1 MNVKCSA
8 LVVLGLAVYHQT
20 MAQGQLS
27 TSNTDFPTEN
37 SRTSAERHWTVDPV
51 HSKVKFTVTHLVI
64 SEVDGSFNVYNG
76 KINTSQEDFSDAKIE
91 FSVDAASINTENT
104 DRDTHLKSEDFFFV
118 EKYPKLTFQST
129 SFKKKGQDR
138 YELKGNLT
146 MRGVTKPST
155 FEVKF
160 GGLAK
165 DGYGNTKA
173 GFSATST
180 INRYD
185 YGLQWNS
192 LTEAGG
198 LTVGKEIDIILNLE
212 FALDK

>member
-1 MNVKCSA
+1 M
-8 LVVLGLAVYHQT
+8 
-20 MAQGQLS
+20 
-27 TSNTDFPTEN
+27 
-37 SRTSAERHWTVDPV
+37 
-51 HSKVKFTVTHLVI
+51 VTHLVI
-64 SEVDGSFNVYNG
+64 SEVDGSFNVYDG
-76 KINTSQEDFSDAKIE
+76 TINTSQEDFLDAKIE

-104 DRDTHLKSEDFFFV
+104 DWDTHLKSEDFFFV

-198 LTVGKEIDIILNLE
+198 LTVGKEIDITLNLE